1 MAATVQTT
9 KSQSWKGQ
17 GPILWGDYDPALG
30 TRDMAFLTGLEA
42 FPCGNRTL
50 STALTKETETIKESC
65 SGQRLDLEEIPGP
78 AEMTFTLEL
87 QHIAPRLLAHYLY
100 GVAVD
105 KAAGTV
111 TAEKLPTVV
120 AGANV
125 FLRHPNASSIVI
137 EDSTSGTPIVLI
149 EGTHYEIKS
158 PEHGHIKIL
167 ALPTGPSAV
176 QPLSVDYA
184 HATYVNI
191 AAFTQANAV
200 RKGIVFNGINHNG
213 RKARLIMPCCSMVP
227 GGDYNWLSDE
237 PITMQF
243 TGRVLYASELGNDP
257 EYGNFARV
265 DWLD

>member
-1 MAATVQTT
+1 MAATIQST

-17 GPILWGDYDPALG
+17 GPILWGDYDPATG
-30 TRDMAFLTGLEA
+30 TKDMAYMVNVEA

-50 STALTKETETIKESC
+50 STTLTKETSTIKESC
-65 SGQRLDLEEIPGP
+65 SGQRLDLEEIAGP

-87 QHIAPRLLAHYLY
+87 EHIAPRLLAHYLY

-111 TAEKLPTVV
+111 TAETLPTVA
-120 AGANV
+120 AGDNV

-137 EDSTSGTPIVLI
+137 EDSTSGTPIELV
-149 EGTHYEIKS
+149 EDTHYEIKS
-158 PEHGHIKIL
+158 PEHSHIKIL
-167 ALPTGPSAV
+167 ALPTSPDAV
-176 QPLSVDYA
+176 QPFKVDYA
-184 HATYVNI
+184 HAAYVNI

-200 RKGIVFNGINHNG
+200 RKGILFNGINHNG
-213 RKARLIMPCCSMVP
+213 RKARMIMPCTSMVP

>member
-1 MAATVQTT
+1 MTATIKTT
-9 KSQSWKGQ
+9 KSQSWMGQ
-17 GPILWGDYDPALG
+17 GPILWGDYDPSTG
-30 TRDMAFLTGLEA
+30 TKDMAYLTKVEA

-50 STALTKETETIKESC
+50 STSLTKETSKLKESC
-65 SGQRLDLEEIPGP
+65 SGQRLDLEEIPG
-78 AEMTFTLEL
+78 ASEMSITLEI

-111 TAEKLPTVV
+111 TAEVLPTVA
-120 AGANV
+120 AGDNV

-137 EDSTSGTPIVLI
+137 EDSTPGTPIVLV
-149 EGTHYEIKS
+149 EGTHYEVKS
-158 PEHGHIKIL
+158 AEHGGIKFL
-167 ALPTGPSAV
+167 ALPTSPAAV
-176 QPLSVDYA
+176 QPFSVDYA
-184 HATYVNI
+184 HSAYVNI
-191 AAFTQANAV
+191 AAFSQANAV
-200 RKGIVFNGINHNG
+200 RKGIVFYGVNHNG
-213 RKARLIMPCCSMVP
+213 RKARLIVPCCSLTP

-243 TGRVLYASELGNDP
+243 SGSVLYASELGNDP

>member
-1 MAATVQTT
+1 MSATVKTT

-17 GPILWGDYDPALG
+17 GPILWGDYDPVNG
-30 TRDMAFLTGLEA
+30 TKDMAYMVGVES

-50 STALTKETETIKESC
+50 STALTKETSTIKESC

-100 GVAVD
+100 GEAVD

-111 TAEKLPTVV
+111 TAEKLPTVA
-120 AGANV
+120 AGDNV

-137 EDSTSGTPIVLI
+137 EDSTPTTPIALV
-149 EGTHYEIKS
+149 EGTHYEVKS
-158 PEHGHIKIL
+158 AEHGHIKIL
-167 ALPTGPSAV
+167 ALPTSPAAV

-191 AAFTQANAV
+191 AAFTQANSV
-200 RKGIVFNGINHNG
+200 RKGILFNGINHNG

>member
-1 MAATVQTT
+1 MAATIKTT

-17 GPILWGDYDPALG
+17 GPILWGDYDPVNGAK
-30 TRDMAFLTGLEA
+30 DMAFLTGVEA

-50 STALTKETETIKESC
+50 STALTKEVSTIKESC
-65 SGQRLDLEEIPGP
+65 SGQRLDLEEIPGA

-87 QHIAPRLLAHYLY
+87 QHITPRLLAHYLY
-100 GVAVD
+100 GLAVD

-111 TAEKLPTVV
+111 TAEKLPTIA
-120 AGANV
+120 AGDSF

-137 EDSTSGTPIVLI
+137 EDSTSGTPIELD
-149 EGTHYEIKS
+149 EGVHYEIKS
-158 PEHGHIKIL
+158 AEHSHLKML
-167 ALPTGPSAV
+167 ALPTSPAAV
-176 QPLSVDYA
+176 QPFKVDYA
-184 HATYVNI
+184 HAAYVNI
-191 AAFTQANAV
+191 AAFTQANGI
-200 RKGIVFNGINHNG
+200 RKGFVFNGINHNG
-213 RKARLIMPCCSMVP
+213 RKARLIMPCTSMVP

>member
-1 MAATVQTT
+1 MAATTKTT

-17 GPILWGDYDPALG
+17 GPILWGDYDPANG
-30 TRDMAFLTGLEA
+30 TKDMAYITGVES

-50 STALTKETETIKESC
+50 STSLTKETSTIKESC
-65 SGQRLDLEEIPGP
+65 SGQRLDLEEISGA

-87 QHIAPRLLAHYLY
+87 EHIVPRLLAQYFY

-111 TAEKLPTVV
+111 TAEKLPTVA
-120 AGANV
+120 AGDHV

-137 EDSTSGTPIVLI
+137 EDSTPTTPIVLV
-149 EGTHYEIKS
+149 EGTHYEVKS
-158 PEHGHIKIL
+158 ADHGGIKIL
-167 ALPTGPSAV
+167 ALPTSPAAV
-176 QPLSVDYA
+176 QPLNVDYSYA
-184 HATYVNI
+184 AYVNI
-191 AAFTQANAV
+191 AAFTQGNAI
-200 RKGIVFNGINHNG
+200 RKGIIFYGINHNG
-213 RKARLIMPCCSMVP
+213 RKARFIMPCTSMVP

>member
-1 MAATVQTT
+1 MPATIKTT
-9 KSQSWKGQ
+9 KAQSWKGQ
-17 GPILWGDYDPALG
+17 GPILWGDYDTVTG
-30 TRDMAFLTGLEA
+30 TKDMAYLTNVEA

-50 STALTKETETIKESC
+50 STNLTQETTTLKESC
-65 SGQRLDLEEIPGP
+65 SGQRLDLEEIPG
-78 AEMTFTLEL
+78 AKEMAITLEL
-87 QHIAPRLLAHYLY
+87 QHISPRLLAHYLY

-105 KAAGTV
+105 KASGTV
-111 TAEKLPTVV
+111 TAETLPTVK
-120 AGANV
+120 AGDNV
-125 FLRHPNASSIVI
+125 FLRHPNSSSIVI
-137 EDSTSGTPIVLI
+137 EDSTSGTPVVLV

-167 ALPTGPSAV
+167 ALPTSPAAV
-176 QPLSVDYA
+176 QPFNVDYA
-184 HATYVNI
+184 YADYINI

-200 RKGIVFNGINHNG
+200 RKGIIFNGINHNG
-213 RKARLIMPCCSMVP
+213 RRGRVIIPCCSLTP
-227 GGDYNWLSDE
+227 GGDFNWMSDE

>member
-1 MAATVQTT
+1 MSATVKTT
-9 KSQSWKGQ
+9 QSQSWKGQ
-17 GPILWGDYDPALG
+17 GPILWGDYNPTAG
-30 TRDMAFLTGLEA
+30 TKDMAYLTGLES

-50 STALTKETETIKESC
+50 STALTKETSTLKESC
-65 SGQRLDLEEIPGP
+65 SGQRLDLEEIAGA

-87 QHIAPRLLAHYLY
+87 QHISPRLLAHYFY
-100 GVAVD
+100 GVAID

-111 TAEKLPTVV
+111 TAERLPTVA
-120 AGANV
+120 AGEHA
-125 FLRHPNASSIVI
+125 FLRHPNVSSVVI
-137 EDSTSGTPIVLI
+137 EDSTTPTPIELV

-158 PEHGHIKIL
+158 AEHGGIKFL
-167 ALPTGPSAV
+167 ELPTSPAAV
-176 QPLSVDYA
+176 QPFLVDYS
-184 HATYVNI
+184 HASYVNI
-191 AAFTQANAV
+191 AAFTQSNAV
-200 RKGIVFNGINHNG
+200 RKGIVFYGKNHNG
-213 RKARLIMPCCSMVP
+213 RNGRLIMPCTSMVP

>member
-1 MAATVQTT
+1 MAATIQTT

-17 GPILWGDYDPALG
+17 GPILWGDYDPATG
-30 TRDMAFLTGLEA
+30 TKDMAYMVNVEA

-50 STALTKETETIKESC
+50 STTLTKETSTIKESC
-65 SGQRLDLEEIPGP
+65 SGQRLDLEEIAGP

-111 TAEKLPTVV
+111 TAETLPTVA
-120 AGANV
+120 AGDNV

-137 EDSTSGTPIVLI
+137 EDSTSGTPIELV
-149 EGTHYEIKS
+149 EDTHYEIKS
-158 PEHGHIKIL
+158 PEHSHIKIL
-167 ALPTGPSAV
+167 ALPTSPDAV
-176 QPLSVDYA
+176 QPFKVDYA
-184 HATYVNI
+184 HAAYVNI

>member
-1 MAATVQTT
+1 MPATITTT
-9 KSQSWKGQ
+9 KSQSWMGQ
-17 GPILWGDYDPALG
+17 GPILWGDYDTVNG
-30 TRDMAFLTGLEA
+30 TKDMAYLVDVQA

-50 STALTKETETIKESC
+50 STSLSQDTTTLKESC

-78 AEMTFTLEL
+78 KEMNITLEL
-87 QHIAPRLLAHYLY
+87 QQISPRLLAHYFY
-100 GVAVD
+100 GEAID

-111 TAEKLPTVV
+111 TAEKLPALT
-120 AGANV
+120 AGQNF

-137 EDSTSGTPIVLI
+137 EDSTSGTPVDLV

-158 PEHGHIKIL
+158 ADHSHLKL
-167 ALPTGPSAV
+167 LQLPTPTV
-176 QPLSVDYA
+176 QPFKVDYA
-184 HATYVNI
+184 YAEYINI
-191 AAFTQANAV
+191 AAFTRQNKV
-200 RKGIVFNGINHNG
+200 RKGIIFNGINHNG
-213 RKARLIMPCCSMVP
+213 RKGRLIVPCTSLVP

>member
-1 MAATVQTT
+1 MPATVKTT
-9 KSQSWKGQ
+9 KAQSWKGQ
-17 GPILWGDYDPALG
+17 GPILWGDYDPTNG
-30 TRDMAFLTGLEA
+30 TKDMAFLKGLES

-50 STALTKETETIKESC
+50 STALTKETTTLKESC
-65 SGQRLDLEEIPGP
+65 SGQRLDLEEIPGA

-87 QHIAPRLLAHYLY
+87 QQIAPRQLAHYLY

-111 TAEKLPTVV
+111 TAEALPTV
-120 AGANV
+120 ADGDNV

-137 EDSTSGTPIVLI
+137 EDSTATPVVLV

-167 ALPTGPSAV
+167 QLPTLPAPT
-176 QPLSVDYA
+176 QPLKVDYA

-191 AAFTQANAV
+191 AAFTQANSV

>member
-1 MAATVQTT
+1 MA
-9 KSQSWKGQ
+9 
-17 GPILWGDYDPALG
+17 Y
-30 TRDMAFLTGLEA
+30 MTGVEA

-50 STALTKETETIKESC
+50 STALTKETSTIKESC
-65 SGQRLDLEEIPGP
+65 SGQRLDLEEIGGA

-111 TAEKLPTVV
+111 TAEKLPPVV
-120 AGANV
+120 DGDSV
-125 FLRHPNASSIVI
+125 FLRHPNTSSIVI
-137 EDSTSGTPIVLI
+137 EDSTPTTPIVLV

-167 ALPTGPSAV
+167 ALPTSPAAV
-176 QPLSVDYA
+176 LPLSVDYA

-191 AAFTQANAV
+191 AAFTQQNAV

-213 RKARLIMPCCSMVP
+213 RKARLIMPNCSMTP